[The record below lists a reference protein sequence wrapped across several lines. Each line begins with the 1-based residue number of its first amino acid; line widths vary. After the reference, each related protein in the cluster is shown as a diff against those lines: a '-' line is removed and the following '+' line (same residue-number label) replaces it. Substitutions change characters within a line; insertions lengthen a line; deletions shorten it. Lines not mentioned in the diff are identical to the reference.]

1 MFQILSFLQQH
12 RKYLKKKIHHATIVP
27 TFYKLQLYGKL
38 MHCDIGIRQEYT
50 NFSKLYMPPQYS
62 RCETG
67 NIKQFHTEEPQILG
81 AMVQI

>member
-1 MFQILSFLQQH
+1 MDSDTGVRQG
-12 RKYLKKKIHHATIVP
+12 HA
-27 TFYKLQLYGKL
+27 
-38 MHCDIGIRQEYT
+38 
-50 NFSKLYMPPQYS
+50 NFSKLYMPPQHS